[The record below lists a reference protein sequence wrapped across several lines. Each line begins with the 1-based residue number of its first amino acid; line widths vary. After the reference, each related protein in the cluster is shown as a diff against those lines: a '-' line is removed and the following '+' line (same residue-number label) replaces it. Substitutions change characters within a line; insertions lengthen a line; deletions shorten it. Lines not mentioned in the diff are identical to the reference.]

1 MLGHTLTAAGAVTL
15 LANPETASAA
25 VAPEAEPFGYA
36 LNTSTIR
43 GQKLPITAEI
53 DVVARAGYQ
62 GIEPWVNEI
71 DAHEQ
76 SGGKRA
82 DLRKQFADRG
92 LQVVGLIGFAEWIV
106 DDDARRAKGLDE
118 ARRILDMAAEI
129 GATRLAAPPA
139 GYSEHDHASLDVIA
153 ERYRTLLEL
162 GDKHGIVPV
171 LELWGF
177 ARVLNKLSDVAYVAA
192 ATGHPRAEI
201 LADSYHLY
209 KGGSSYDSVRL
220 ISGVGYGGFHIN
232 DYPAEPPRAEIT
244 DAHRVFPGDGVAPLD
259 VLFRGLRDAGYR
271 GMLSLEVFNREYWN
285 QDALYVA
292 RSGLEK
298 TREAVR
304 KSLG

>member
-1 MLGHTLTAAGAVTL
+1 
-15 LANPETASAA
+15 
-25 VAPEAEPFGYA
+25 
-36 LNTSTIR
+36 
-43 GQKLPITAEI
+43 
-53 DVVARAGYQ
+53 
-62 GIEPWVNEI
+62 
-71 DAHEQ
+71 
-76 SGGKRA
+76 
-82 DLRKQFADRG
+82 
-92 LQVVGLIGFAEWIV
+92 
-106 DDDARRAKGLDE
+106 
-118 ARRILDMAAEI
+118 
-129 GATRLAAPPA
+129 
-139 GYSEHDHASLDVIA
+139 
-153 ERYRTLLEL
+153 L

-192 ATGHPRAEI
+192 AAGHPRAEI

-232 DYPAEPPRAEIT
+232 DYPAEPARAEIT

-304 KSLG
+304 KALG